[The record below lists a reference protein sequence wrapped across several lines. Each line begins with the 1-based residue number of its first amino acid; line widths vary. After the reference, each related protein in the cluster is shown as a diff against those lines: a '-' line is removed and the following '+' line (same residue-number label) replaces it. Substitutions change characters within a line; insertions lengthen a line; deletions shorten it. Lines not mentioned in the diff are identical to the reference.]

1 MNTERNPCLSVFIC
15 GVIRGVAA
23 LAFALAIVARAT
35 ASPWLPPSGGRS
47 GQTATA
53 SAEIRWETKLD
64 RAIAAARETNQPVL
78 IEFWATWC
86 EVCREMDRDVYTDE
100 RVAAAM
106 ANVRPV
112 KVDIDREP
120 GLKRKYDVD
129 GTPTLIVTDSYGREL
144 FRYLGALPADR
155 LRQLLEAL
163 PADISV
169 INRHSAVLAEKKD
182 DFSALSGM
190 ARELRAAGFYRS
202 STDYCERAL
211 KTKAGRRDGDAR
223 TELLT
228 IRSSNAQDLERA
240 RLTRPRG

>member
-1 MNTERNPCLSVFIC
+1 MTDLFLK
-15 GVIRGVAA
+15 AF
-23 LAFALAIVARAT
+23 FALTLIAGGMV
-35 ASPWLPPSGGRS
+35 LPPPPVANAQDSGLTVGT
-47 GQTATA
+47 QAP
-53 SAEIRWETKLD
+53 SAKLSTLD
-64 RAIAAARETNQPVL
+64 GKTVDLAQIAKGPAV

-106 ANVRPV
+106 AKVRPV

-155 LRQLLEAL
+155 LRHLLEAL
-163 PADISV
+163 PADLSV
-169 INRHSAVLAEKKD
+169 INRYSAVLADRKD

-211 KTKAGRRDGDAR
+211 KTKEGRRDGDAR